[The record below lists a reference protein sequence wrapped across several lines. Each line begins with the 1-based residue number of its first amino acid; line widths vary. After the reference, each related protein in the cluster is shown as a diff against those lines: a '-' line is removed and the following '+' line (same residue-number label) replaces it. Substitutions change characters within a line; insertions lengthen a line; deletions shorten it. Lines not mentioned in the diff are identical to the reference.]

1 MTRTLIAIAIIAA
14 VGLAGIAWA
23 QKPDTMDHSKMD
35 HSKMGMPMP
44 ADASASS
51 KAYAEA
57 MDKMHKDM
65 TMSYTGDS
73 DKDFVTGM
81 LPHHQGAVEMAKI
94 ELQYGKDPELKKL
107 ATNIIKSQDE
117 EIAFMKAWLAKN
129 GK

>member
-1 MTRTLIAIAIIAA
+1 MTHKTLAILATAAIALASAA
-14 VGLAGIAWA
+14 FA
-23 QKPDTMDHSKMD
+23 QKADTMDHSKMD
-35 HSKMGMPMP
+35 HSKMNMPMP
-44 ADASASS
+44 ADATAAT
-51 KAYAEA
+51 KAYMEA
-57 MDKMHKDM
+57 MDKMQKDM
-65 TMSYTGDS
+65 SMSFTGDS

-129 GK
+129 AK